1 MKQKSKI
8 KEERI
13 YKKKKQKNC
22 VITVLPLYEHKQLEE
37 LKYLKQQIKM
47 SIQQYDNNLMK
58 KIKLTSK

>member
-37 LKYLKQQIKM
+37 LKYLK
-47 SIQQYDNNLMK
+47 
-58 KIKLTSK
+58 